1 MCSGYRRLRVRGDV
15 RMVLRVRWLA
25 VAVAVVLAVAGCS
38 WSRSRPRQ
46 SLPYYCTPGPV
57 EVGSPPP
64 VKQEC
69 TQEAYEKDQQRLEL
83 EKKALIIHADFNR
96 EYQRW
101 VRAGGSLTLPA
112 NIEDCLADPM
122 KIVIGNLLAT
132 QKQEGRTVKGEFPK
146 LSERVIPN
154 PHQDGSEVAL
164 LTCTDNRGS
173 TMYESDGT
181 KFKDGRVTVSTRLL
195 KRYPDGKMRLFYT
208 EGEQEDSCPFE

>member
-1 MCSGYRRLRVRGDV
+1 MNRTWLITITA
-15 RMVLRVRWLA
+15 LA
-25 VAVAVVLAVAGCS
+25 VLAATGCS

-64 VKQEC
+64 VKHEC

-101 VRAGGSLTLPA
+101 VWAGGSLTLPA
-112 NIEDCLADPM
+112 NIEDYLADPM
-122 KIVIGNLLAT
+122 KTVIGNLLAT
-132 QKQEGRTVKGEFPK
+132 QKREGETVKGEFPK

-154 PHQDGSEVAL
+154 PNQDGSEVAL
-164 LTCTDNRGS
+164 LTCTDARKSAAYKPN
-173 TMYESDGT
+173 GT
-181 KFKDGRVTVSTRLL
+181 ILNGRVNVSTRLL
-195 KRYPDGKMRLFYT
+195 KRYPDGKMRLFYAA
-208 EGEQEDSCPFE
+208 GELEDECPF

>member
-1 MCSGYRRLRVRGDV
+1 
-15 RMVLRVRWLA
+15 MVLRVRWLA

-69 TQEAYEKDQQRLEL
+69 TQEAYEKDRQRQEL
-83 EKKALIIHADFNR
+83 ENEALSLHAAFAL

-101 VRAGGSLTLPA
+101 VWAGGSLTLPA
-112 NIEDCLADPM
+112 NIEDYLAEPF
-122 KIVIGNLLAT
+122 KSQVKRLLET
-132 QKQEGRTVKGEFPK
+132 QKLDGRITKGELPK
-146 LSERVIPN
+146 LTERVIPN

-164 LTCTDNRGS
+164 LTCSDARNS
-173 TMYESDGT
+173 AMYWPNGT
-181 KFKDGRVTVSTRLL
+181 KLGDGRVNVSTRLL
-195 KRYPDGKMRLFYT
+195 KRYPDGKMRIFHT
-208 EGEQEDSCPFE
+208 DDEREDSCPFE

>member
-1 MCSGYRRLRVRGDV
+1 MIRAWLITITA
-15 RMVLRVRWLA
+15 LA
-25 VAVAVVLAVAGCS
+25 VLVAGCS

-46 SLPYYCTPGPV
+46 SLPYYCTPSPV
-57 EVGSPPP
+57 EIGSPPP

-112 NIEDCLADPM
+112 NIEDYLADPM

-173 TMYESDGT
+173 TMYESNGT

>member
-1 MCSGYRRLRVRGDV
+1 MIRTL
-15 RMVLRVRWLA
+15 LITITALA
-25 VAVAVVLAVAGCS
+25 VLVAGCS

-112 NIEDCLADPM
+112 NIEDYLAEPF
-122 KIVIGNLLAT
+122 KSQVKRLLEA
-132 QKQEGRTVKGEFPK
+132 QKLDGRITKGELPK

-164 LTCTDNRGS
+164 LTCSDARNS
-173 TMYESDGT
+173 AMYWPNGT
-181 KFKDGRVTVSTRLL
+181 KLGDGRVNV
-195 KRYPDGKMRLFYT
+195 
-208 EGEQEDSCPFE
+208 

>member
-1 MCSGYRRLRVRGDV
+1 MSC
-15 RMVLRVRWLA
+15 RMGWLA
-25 VAVAVVLAVAGCS
+25 VAVAVALAVAGCS

-101 VRAGGSLTLPA
+101 VWAGGSLTLPA
-112 NIEDCLADPM
+112 NIEGYLADPM
-122 KIVIGNLLAT
+122 KGQIQRILEN
-132 QKQEGRTVKGEFPK
+132 QKQ
-146 LSERVIPN
+146 I
-154 PHQDGSEVAL
+154 
-164 LTCTDNRGS
+164 
-173 TMYESDGT
+173 
-181 KFKDGRVTVSTRLL
+181 
-195 KRYPDGKMRLFYT
+195 
-208 EGEQEDSCPFE
+208 

>member
-1 MCSGYRRLRVRGDV
+1 
-15 RMVLRVRWLA
+15 
-25 VAVAVVLAVAGCS
+25 
-38 WSRSRPRQ
+38 
-46 SLPYYCTPGPV
+46 
-57 EVGSPPP
+57 
-64 VKQEC
+64 
-69 TQEAYEKDQQRLEL
+69 
-83 EKKALIIHADFNR
+83 
-96 EYQRW
+96 
-101 VRAGGSLTLPA
+101 
-112 NIEDCLADPM
+112 M

-164 LTCTDNRGS
+164 LTCTDNRSS

>member
-1 MCSGYRRLRVRGDV
+1 MIRAWLITITA
-15 RMVLRVRWLA
+15 LA
-25 VAVAVVLAVAGCS
+25 VLVAGCS

-112 NIEDCLADPM
+112 NIEDYIAEPF
-122 KIVIGNLLAT
+122 KSQVKRLLEE
-132 QKQEGRTVKGEFPK
+132 QKLDGRITKGELPK

-164 LTCTDNRGS
+164 LTCSDARNSAMYWPNGS
-173 TMYESDGT
+173 KLG
-181 KFKDGRVTVSTRLL
+181 DGRVTVRTRLV
-195 KRYPDGKMRLFYT
+195 KRYPDGKMRIFHT
-208 EGEQEDSCPFE
+208 DGEEEDSCPFE

>member
-1 MCSGYRRLRVRGDV
+1 
-15 RMVLRVRWLA
+15 MVLRARWLTVA
-25 VAVAVVLAVAGCS
+25 VAVAVLVAGCS

-69 TQEAYEKDQQRLEL
+69 DREAYEKDQQRLEL

-101 VRAGGSLTLPA
+101 VWAGGSLTLPA
-112 NIEDCLADPM
+112 NIEDYLADPM
-122 KIVIGNLLAT
+122 KTVIGNLLAT
-132 QKQEGRTVKGEFPK
+132 QKQKGWTVKGEFPK
-146 LSERVIPN
+146 LTERVIPN

-164 LTCTDNRGS
+164 LTCTDARKS
-173 TMYESDGT
+173 AMYEPSGKKD
-181 KFKDGRVTVSTRLL
+181 DGRVNVSTRLL
-195 KRYPDGKMRLFYT
+195 KRYPDGKMRLFYAA
-208 EGEQEDSCPFE
+208 GEEEDSCPFG

>member
-1 MCSGYRRLRVRGDV
+1 MIRT
-15 RMVLRVRWLA
+15 WLITITA
-25 VAVAVVLAVAGCS
+25 LALVVAGCS

-69 TQEAYEKDQQRLEL
+69 TQEAYEKDQQRQEL

-112 NIEDCLADPM
+112 NMEGYLADPM
-122 KIVIGNLLAT
+122 KTVIGNLLAA

-164 LTCTDNRGS
+164 LTCSDARNS
-173 TMYESDGT
+173 VMYWPNGT
-181 KFKDGRVTVSTRLL
+181 KAGDGQVVVETRLV

>member
-1 MCSGYRRLRVRGDV
+1 MNRTWLITITA
-15 RMVLRVRWLA
+15 LA
-25 VAVAVVLAVAGCS
+25 VLVAGCS

-64 VKQEC
+64 VKYEC

-112 NIEDCLADPM
+112 NIEDYLAEPF
-122 KIVIGNLLAT
+122 KSQVKRLLEE
-132 QKQEGRTVKGEFPK
+132 QKLDGRITKGELPK

-164 LTCTDNRGS
+164 LTCSDARNSAMYWPNGS
-173 TMYESDGT
+173 KLG
-181 KFKDGRVTVSTRLL
+181 DGRVRVETRLL
-195 KRYPDGKMRLFYT
+195 KRYPDGKMRIFHSN
-208 EGEQEDSCPFE
+208 GDWEDSCPFE

>member
-1 MCSGYRRLRVRGDV
+1 MIRAWLITITA
-15 RMVLRVRWLA
+15 LA
-25 VAVAVVLAVAGCS
+25 VLVAGCS
-38 WSRSRPRQ
+38 WSRSRPRP

-101 VRAGGSLTLPA
+101 VWAGGSLTLPT
-112 NIEDCLADPM
+112 NMEGYLADPM
-122 KIVIGNLLAT
+122 KTVIGNLLAA

-164 LTCTDNRGS
+164 LTCSDARNS
-173 TMYESDGT
+173 AMYWPNGT
-181 KFKDGRVTVSTRLL
+181 KAGDGRVNVSTRLL

>member
-1 MCSGYRRLRVRGDV
+1 MIRT
-15 RMVLRVRWLA
+15 WLITITA
-25 VAVAVVLAVAGCS
+25 LALAVAGCS

-69 TQEAYEKDQQRLEL
+69 TQEAYEKDQQRQEL

-101 VRAGGSLTLPA
+101 VWAGGSLTLPA
-112 NIEDCLADPM
+112 NIEGYLADPF
-122 KIVIGNLLAT
+122 KVQVQSLLAY
-132 QKQEGRTVKGEFPK
+132 QKQKGWTVKGPEPK
-146 LSERVIPN
+146 LTERVVPN

-164 LTCTDNRGS
+164 LTCTDARGS
-173 TMYESDGT
+173 TMYKSDGN
-181 KFKDGRVTVSTRLL
+181 KLDDGQVVVETRLL
-195 KRYPDGKMRLFYT
+195 KRYPDGKMRIFHT
-208 EGEQEDSCPFE
+208 DGEEEDSCPFG

>member
-1 MCSGYRRLRVRGDV
+1 MCSGYRRHKMRGDV

-57 EVGSPPP
+57 EIGSPPP

-112 NIEDCLADPM
+112 NIEDYLADPM

>member
-1 MCSGYRRLRVRGDV
+1 MIRTL
-15 RMVLRVRWLA
+15 LITITALA
-25 VAVAVVLAVAGCS
+25 VLVAGCS

-112 NIEDCLADPM
+112 NIEDYLAEPF
-122 KIVIGNLLAT
+122 KSQVKRLLEE
-132 QKQEGRTVKGEFPK
+132 QKLDGRITKGELPK

-164 LTCTDNRGS
+164 LTCSDARNS
-173 TMYESDGT
+173 AMYWPNGT
-181 KFKDGRVTVSTRLL
+181 KAGDGRVNVSTRLL
-195 KRYPDGKMRLFYT
+195 KRYPDGKMRIFHT
-208 EGEQEDSCPFE
+208 DDEWEDSCPFE

>member
-1 MCSGYRRLRVRGDV
+1 MIRAWLITITA
-15 RMVLRVRWLA
+15 LA
-25 VAVAVVLAVAGCS
+25 VLVAGCS

-112 NIEDCLADPM
+112 NIEDYLAEPF
-122 KIVIGNLLAT
+122 KSQVKRLLEA
-132 QKQEGRTVKGEFPK
+132 QKLDGRITKGELPK

-164 LTCTDNRGS
+164 LTCTDARNS
-173 TMYESDGT
+173 AMYWPNGT
-181 KFKDGRVTVSTRLL
+181 KAGDGQVTVRTRLL
-195 KRYPDGKMRLFYT
+195 KRYPDGKMRIFHT
-208 EGEQEDSCPFE
+208 DGEEEDSCPFE

>member
-1 MCSGYRRLRVRGDV
+1 MNRT
-15 RMVLRVRWLA
+15 WLITITA
-25 VAVAVVLAVAGCS
+25 VAVLVAGCS

-112 NIEDCLADPM
+112 NIEDYLAEPF
-122 KIVIGNLLAT
+122 KSQVKRLLEE
-132 QKQEGRTVKGEFPK
+132 QKLDGRITKGELPK

-164 LTCTDNRGS
+164 LTCSDARNSAMYWPNGS
-173 TMYESDGT
+173 KLG
-181 KFKDGRVTVSTRLL
+181 DGRVTVETRLV
-195 KRYPDGKMRLFYT
+195 KRYPDGKMRIFYSD
-208 EGEQEDSCPFE
+208 GKREDSCPFE

>member
-1 MCSGYRRLRVRGDV
+1 
-15 RMVLRVRWLA
+15 MVLRVRWLA
-25 VAVAVVLAVAGCS
+25 VAVAVAVLVAGCS

-112 NIEDCLADPM
+112 NIEGYLADPM

-164 LTCTDNRGS
+164 LTCTDNRSS

>member
-1 MCSGYRRLRVRGDV
+1 MNRT
-15 RMVLRVRWLA
+15 WLITITA
-25 VAVAVVLAVAGCS
+25 VAVLVAGCS
-38 WSRSRPRQ
+38 SAPEPTPQ
-46 SLPYYCTPGPV
+46 LMCTPGPV

-69 TQEAYEKDQQRLEL
+69 TQEAYEKDQQRQEL

-101 VRAGGSLTLPA
+101 VRAGGSSTLPA
-112 NIEDCLADPM
+112 NMEGYLADPM
-122 KIVIGNLLAT
+122 KTVIGNLLAA

-164 LTCTDNRGS
+164 LTCTDARGS
-173 TMYESDGT
+173 TMYKSDGN
-181 KFKDGRVTVSTRLL
+181 KLDDGQVVVETRLL

>member
-1 MCSGYRRLRVRGDV
+1 MIRTWLITITA
-15 RMVLRVRWLA
+15 LA
-25 VAVAVVLAVAGCS
+25 VLVAGCS

-112 NIEDCLADPM
+112 NIEDYLAEPF
-122 KIVIGNLLAT
+122 KSQVKRLLEE
-132 QKQEGRTVKGEFPK
+132 QKLDGRITKGELPK

-164 LTCTDNRGS
+164 LTCNDSRNS
-173 TMYESDGT
+173 AMYWPNGT
-181 KFKDGRVTVSTRLL
+181 KLGDGQVVVETRLV
-195 KRYPDGKMRLFYT
+195 KRYPDGKMRIFHSN
-208 EGEQEDSCPFE
+208 GKREDSCPFE

>member
-1 MCSGYRRLRVRGDV
+1 MIRAWLITITA
-15 RMVLRVRWLA
+15 LA
-25 VAVAVVLAVAGCS
+25 VLVAGCS
-38 WSRSRPRQ
+38 WSRSRPRP

-64 VKQEC
+64 VKHEC

-112 NIEDCLADPM
+112 NIEDYLAEPF
-122 KIVIGNLLAT
+122 KSQVKRLLEA
-132 QKQEGRTVKGEFPK
+132 QKLDGRITKGELPK

-164 LTCTDNRGS
+164 LTCTDARNS
-173 TMYESDGT
+173 AMYWPNGT
-181 KFKDGRVTVSTRLL
+181 KAGDGQVTVRTRLL
-195 KRYPDGKMRLFYT
+195 KRYPDGKMRIFHT
-208 EGEQEDSCPFE
+208 DDEEEDSCPFE

>member
-1 MCSGYRRLRVRGDV
+1 MIRT
-15 RMVLRVRWLA
+15 WLITITA
-25 VAVAVVLAVAGCS
+25 LALAVAGCS

-69 TQEAYEKDQQRLEL
+69 DREGYEKDQQRLEL

-101 VRAGGSLTLPA
+101 VWAGGSLTLPA
-112 NIEDCLADPM
+112 NMEGYLADPF
-122 KIVIGNLLAT
+122 KVQVQSLLAY
-132 QKQEGRTVKGEFPK
+132 QKQKGWTVKGPEPK
-146 LSERVIPN
+146 LTEMVVPN

-164 LTCTDNRGS
+164 LTCSDARNS
-173 TMYESDGT
+173 AMYWPNGT
-181 KFKDGRVTVSTRLL
+181 KAGDGRVNVSTRLL
-195 KRYPDGKMRLFYT
+195 KRYPDGKMRIFHT
-208 EGEQEDSCPFE
+208 DDEWEDSCPFE

>member
-1 MCSGYRRLRVRGDV
+1 MIRAWLITITA
-15 RMVLRVRWLA
+15 LA
-25 VAVAVVLAVAGCS
+25 VLVAGCS

-101 VRAGGSLTLPA
+101 VRAGGSSTLPA
-112 NIEDCLADPM
+112 NIEGYLADPM
-122 KIVIGNLLAT
+122 KTVIGNLLAA

-164 LTCTDNRGS
+164 LTCTDNRGA
-173 TMYESDGT
+173 TMYESNGT
-181 KFKDGRVTVSTRLL
+181 KFSDGRVTVSTRLL

>member
-1 MCSGYRRLRVRGDV
+1 MNRA
-15 RMVLRVRWLA
+15 WLITITA
-25 VAVAVVLAVAGCS
+25 VAVLVAGCS
-38 WSRSRPRQ
+38 WSRSRPRP

-69 TQEAYEKDQQRLEL
+69 TQEAYEKDQQRQEL

-112 NIEDCLADPM
+112 NIEDYLAEPF
-122 KIVIGNLLAT
+122 KSQVKRLLEA
-132 QKQEGRTVKGEFPK
+132 QKLDGRITKGELPK

-164 LTCTDNRGS
+164 LTCSDARNS
-173 TMYESDGT
+173 VMYWPNGT
-181 KFKDGRVTVSTRLL
+181 KLGDGQVNVRTRLL
-195 KRYPDGKMRLFYT
+195 KWYPDGKMRLFYT

>member
-1 MCSGYRRLRVRGDV
+1 MIRT
-15 RMVLRVRWLA
+15 WLITITA
-25 VAVAVVLAVAGCS
+25 LALAVAGCS

-112 NIEDCLADPM
+112 NIEDYLAEPF
-122 KIVIGNLLAT
+122 KSQVKRLLEE
-132 QKQEGRTVKGEFPK
+132 QKLDGRITKGELPK

-164 LTCTDNRGS
+164 LTCSDARNS
-173 TMYESDGT
+173 VMYWPNGT
-181 KFKDGRVTVSTRLL
+181 KLGDGQVNVRTRLL
-195 KRYPDGKMRLFYT
+195 KRYPDGKMRIFYSD
-208 EGEQEDSCPFE
+208 GKREDSCPFG

>member
-1 MCSGYRRLRVRGDV
+1 MIRT
-15 RMVLRVRWLA
+15 WLITITA
-25 VAVAVVLAVAGCS
+25 LALAVAGCS

-101 VRAGGSLTLPA
+101 VRAGGSSTLPA
-112 NIEDCLADPM
+112 NMEGYLADPM
-122 KIVIGNLLAT
+122 KTVIGNLLAA

-164 LTCTDNRGS
+164 LTCTDARGS
-173 TMYESDGT
+173 TMYKSDGN
-181 KFKDGRVTVSTRLL
+181 KLDDGQVVVETRLL